1 MGETRVGTNKVVSG
15 MACALRAARGL
26 GLWVGLGVSLGASLC
41 ASGAWA
47 AGAEAKVPR
56 QAAQPPAPQWATVV
70 AVHDGD
76 SVRVLP
82 FGASGQL
89 TLRLSGLD
97 APELCQAGGLA
108 ARDVLRQRIA
118 GQLVWVEISGRDDY
132 GRWLAQLQHQGE
144 DLGPWL
150 VSSGWAWSYRRGPR
164 PGRYDGLE
172 AAARQ
177 QRRGV
182 FADPLAEEPRAF
194 RRRHG
199 PCQRATWAQTGQ
211 SS

>member
-1 MGETRVGTNKVVSG
+1 MDTKWVDSSKLATGV
-15 MACALRAARGL
+15 ALWLRAARSFGL
-26 GLWVGLGVSLGASLC
+26 CVGLGVTLVASLGAT
-41 ASGAWA
+41 GAWA
-47 AGAEAKVPR
+47 AGADAKTPR
-56 QAAQPPAPQWATVV
+56 RTSTPPAPKWATVV

-82 FGASGQL
+82 FGTGGQL
-89 TLRLSGLD
+89 ILRLSGLD

-108 ARDVLRQRIA
+108 ARDALRQRIA
-118 GQLVWVEISGRDDY
+118 GQLVWVQISGRDDY

-150 VSSGWAWSYRRGPR
+150 VSQGWAWSYRRGAR

-172 AAARQ
+172 AEARQ
-177 QRRGV
+177 QGRGV

-199 PCQRATWAQTGQ
+199 RCGRAVAG
-211 SS
+211 